1 MKTNTNL
8 TPENSFKIINE
19 MIETTKG
26 NFQKNANYYLIWG
39 YVVLLACM
47 LHFVLLK
54 YTEFEKPYLA
64 WLAVLIGI
72 IPSTIYSIKQIR
84 SDKVF
89 THIDR
94 MNVFLWLTFGVS
106 YFIFIVYMS
115 KFNYQVFPFVFLL
128 VGNCVFL
135 SGINMKF
142 KPLIVGG
149 ILYWIGTIISFY
161 LALENLLLLT
171 FILIIV
177 AYLIPGYML
186 KHKKTSDV

>member
-8 TPENSFKIINE
+8 TPEKSLTIINE
-19 MIETTKG
+19 MIEKTRG
-26 NFQKNANYYLIWG
+26 NFKKNANYFLIWG
-39 YVVLLACM
+39 YVVVLACI

-54 YTEFEKPYLA
+54 FTEFQKPYLA
-64 WLAVLIGI
+64 WLIMLIGI
-72 IPSTIYSIKQIR
+72 IPSTIYSIKQIH
-84 SDKVF
+84 SEKVF

-94 MNVFLWLTFGVS
+94 MNVFIWLTFGVS
-106 YFIFIVYMS
+106 YFIFIAYMS

-142 KPLIVGG
+142 KPLIFGG

-161 LALENLLLLT
+161 LNLENLLLLT
-171 FILIIV
+171 FVLIIV

-186 KHKKTSDV
+186 KHKKTPNV